1 MTAAQH
7 PDVVE
12 SLQESI
18 CGLLFKNRLLRM
30 AMMEAMELEI
40 NLSAT
45 AA

>member
-18 CGLLFKNRLLRM
+18 CGLLVKNRLLRM

>member
-18 CGLLFKNRLLRM
+18 CGLLVKNQLLQM
-30 AMMEAMELEI
+30 AIMEAMELEI
-40 NLSAT
+40 NLSAIV
-45 AA
+45 A